1 MKQKNRRELNP
12 AASQTQTSYERVINV
27 YNLKFDV

>member
-12 AASQTQTSYERVINV
+12 AASQTQTSYEKVN
-27 YNLKFDV
+27 